1 MKSLLSFIQQSA
13 LMQFIARR
21 RLSELAW
28 LLLFSALIIRAVGAT
43 LGAADWL
50 SYILLGILAAGLLW
64 LRLGHP
70 DGIPTARAE
79 LGQSWERF
87 SRWLALAGWGRMLA
101 FSVFALAATSLLA
114 ESIFGSYAHEDT
126 VFGLIFA
133 LIAAKIA
140 LGIKPEAPHP
150 DAAEAQADTTRPVC
164 QIAVCISPD
173 AAEARTDTPAAPRTS
188 VPRRIAMLSW
198 GKLGLLGLL
207 LLLMA
212 AITDSAFTSPSH
224 RLSTTITTTK
234 SKDSTAT
241 GQSEP
246 RDTLQIKT
254 PGKNNVSVKINDQG
268 ISIDKHTP
276 QGVENL
282 VTISG
287 DGIKTEVA
295 EQSAA
300 TQSATADDEADK
312 PDEVDADDDSRI
324 KGFSFASLAMIAI
337 LSMIAV
343 KVLAGGKH
351 RAEQDADT
359 ARTAEAM
366 ARLAREASDAK
377 LSAMQAQIEPHF
389 LFNTLASVEQL
400 IQTDPARA
408 SKVQKS
414 LIQYLRGAIP
424 QIRDDA
430 QRSTLGRQMD
440 MSNAYL
446 EIMQVRMEERLQYDF
461 EISEGLRSA
470 EFPSMMLQTL
480 IENAIKHGLE
490 PKPEGGVLTIRAEVA
505 RGRLVVQVEDTG
517 MGYDEEK
524 AAQGLGLANIR
535 ERLKLMYGPQAA
547 SLNLKAREGGGAI
560 AEIAIP
566 YRDEGDKPATSQE
579 TRQ

>member
-1 MKSLLSFIQQSA
+1 MKYQANMKSPLSFIQQSA
-13 LMQFIARR
+13 LMRFIARR

-28 LLLFSALIIRAVGAT
+28 LLLFSALIVRAVGAT

-50 SYILLGILAAGLLW
+50 IYALLGILAAGLLW

-70 DGIPTARAE
+70 DGIPTAREE

-133 LIAAKIA
+133 LIATKIA
-140 LGIKPEAPHP
+140 LGIKSEAPHS
-150 DAAEAQADTTRPVC
+150 DASGAHADTP
-164 QIAVCISPD
+164 P
-173 AAEARTDTPAAPRTS
+173 APRTS

-224 RLSTTITTTK
+224 RLSTTITSTK
-234 SKDSTAT
+234 SKDTTAT

-246 RDTLQIKT
+246 RETLQIKT

-268 ISIDKHTP
+268 IYIEKHTP
-276 QGVENL
+276 QGVEKL
-282 VTISG
+282 VSISG
-287 DGIKTEVA
+287 DGIKTEVP
-295 EQSAA
+295 AA
-300 TQSATADDEADK
+300 TQSATAAQSTAVANEADEPDEADSN
-312 PDEVDADDDSRI
+312 EDDNRI

-366 ARLAREASDAK
+366 ARLAREASEAK

-400 IQTDPARA
+400 IQTDPPRA

-446 EIMQVRMEERLQYDF
+446 EIMQVRMEERLQYGF
-461 EISEGLRSA
+461 KISEGLRSA

-490 PKPEGGVLTIRAEVA
+490 PKPEGGVLTVHAEVA
-505 RGRLVVQVEDTG
+505 RGRLVVRVEDTG
-517 MGYDEEK
+517 MGYNEEK
-524 AAQGLGLANIR
+524 SSQGLGLANIR
-535 ERLKLMYGPQAA
+535 ERLALMYGPQAA
-547 SLNLKAREGGGAI
+547 SLNLKTREGGGAI

-566 YRDEGDKPATSQE
+566 YRDEGDKPAMQQE
-579 TRQ
+579 TKQ